1 MWGRKMPKTILITG
15 ASTGIGKAT
24 AQYFVERGWNVA
36 ATMRSPEKAATNP
49 VDWPARENIFL
60 ARLDV
65 TDPESIRKA
74 IGETLVRFGP
84 IEAVVNNAGYGLV
97 GPFEAST
104 PEQIERQVRTNL
116 LGVMNVVRAILP
128 IFRQQGGG
136 TIANVSSVGGRV
148 TFPLYSAYHATKW
161 GLEGFSEGLQFELRP
176 HNIRVKII
184 EPGPIKT
191 DFYDRSMDLVSKPG
205 LTAYDSFVA
214 RAMPNLQKAGATA
227 PGPEVVARVIYKAV
241 TDGSWKLRYPA
252 NGALFLSLRR
262 LFPESWFRAIV
273 ARAVVR

>member
-1 MWGRKMPKTILITG
+1 MSKTILITG
-15 ASTGIGKAT
+15 ASTGIGKET
-24 AQYFVERGWNVA
+24 AQLFLRHGWNVA
-36 ATMRSPEKAATNP
+36 ATMRAPEAAAG
-49 VDWPARENIFL
+49 DSKEWPARENLLL

-65 TDPESIRKA
+65 TLADSIRRA
-74 IGETLVRFGP
+74 IDDTLGRFGS

-97 GPFEAST
+97 GPFEASA

-116 LGVMNVVRAILP
+116 IGVMNVVREILP
-128 IFRQQGGG
+128 HFRKQGGG
-136 TIANVSSVGGRV
+136 VIANVSSVGGRL

-191 DFYDRSMDLVSKPG
+191 DFYLRSMDVMFKPG
-205 LTAYDSFVA
+205 LTAYDDFVR
-214 RAMPNLQKAGATA
+214 RATPNLQKAGETA
-227 PGPEVVARVIYKAV
+227 PGPDVVARVIYRAV

-252 NGALFLSLRR
+252 NGALFLALRR
-262 LFPESWFRAIV
+262 IFPESLFRAIV